1 VIEDEDGIAGVKV
14 LPHQKDFINSVNPT
28 TGLVA
33 GFGAGKSYAG
43 TLKTIIKKH
52 NIQRLRLLITCL
64 TIH

>member
-33 GFGAGKSYAG
+33 GFGAGKS
-43 TLKTIIKKH
+43 
-52 NIQRLRLLITCL
+52 
-64 TIH
+64 